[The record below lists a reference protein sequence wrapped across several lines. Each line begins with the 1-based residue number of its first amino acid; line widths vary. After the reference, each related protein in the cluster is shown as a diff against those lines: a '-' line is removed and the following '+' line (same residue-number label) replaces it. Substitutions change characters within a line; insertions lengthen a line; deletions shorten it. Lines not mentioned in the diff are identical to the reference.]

1 MIRFI
6 AAFATLGFLSACA
19 PTQGVG
25 YPNYP
30 AYQPFPGQGQYVRPE
45 YLNPAPTPLIPPL
58 DACRSQL
65 YAGLVGRHEGAIYI
79 PGLPGRKRV
88 LKPAALEDF
97 DLGRDRIAGIDP
109 EPPFIQVRDYLPDQ
123 VLYAPSIRTVSDR
136 IQLGPVDE
144 SRLTIELDREGY
156 VQEVTCR

>member
-6 AAFATLGFLSACA
+6 AAFSVFGLLAACV

-30 AYQPFPGQGQYVRPE
+30 AYRPTPGQGQYVRPE

-88 LKPAALEDF
+88 LKPAELEDF
-97 DLGRDRIAGIDP
+97 DLGRERIQGLDP

-136 IQLGPVDE
+136 IQLGPIDE

>member
-1 MIRFI
+1 M
-6 AAFATLGFLSACA
+6 S
-19 PTQGVG
+19 QGTG

-30 AYQPFPGQGQYVRPE
+30 AYQPAPGQGQYVRPA
-45 YLNPAPTPLIPPL
+45 YLNPQPTPRVPPV

-88 LKPAALEDF
+88 LKPAFLEDF
-97 DLGRDRIAGIDP
+97 NNNPIQGLDP
-109 EPPFIQVRDYLPDQ
+109 EPPFLEVRDYLPDQ
-123 VLYAPSIRTVSDR
+123 VLYAPSIRTVADR

-156 VQEVTCR
+156 VQQVLCR

>member
-1 MIRFI
+1 M
-6 AAFATLGFLSACA
+6 S
-19 PTQGVG
+19 QGAG

-30 AYQPFPGQGQYVRPE
+30 AYQPVPGQGQYARPD
-45 YLNPAPTPLIPPL
+45 YLNAQPTPMLPPV

-88 LKPAALEDF
+88 LKPAFLEDF
-97 DLGRDRIAGIDP
+97 DDNFIQGIDP
-109 EPPFIQVRDYLPDQ
+109 EPPFIEVRDYLPGQ
-123 VLYAPSIRTVSDR
+123 VLYAPSISTVSDR

-144 SRLTIELDREGY
+144 SRLTIELDEEGY
-156 VQEVTCR
+156 VQEVLCR

>member
-1 MIRFI
+1 M
-6 AAFATLGFLSACA
+6 S
-19 PTQGVG
+19 QGAG

-30 AYQPFPGQGQYVRPE
+30 AYQPTPGQGQYVRPD
-45 YLNPAPTPLIPPL
+45 YLNAQPIPRLPPV

-88 LKPAALEDF
+88 LKPAFLEDF
-97 DLGRDRIAGIDP
+97 NESYIQGIDP
-109 EPPFIQVRDYLPDQ
+109 EPPFLEVRDYLPDQ
-123 VLYAPSIRTVSDR
+123 VLYAPSISTVSDR

-144 SRLTIELDREGY
+144 TRLTIELDREGY
-156 VQEVTCR
+156 VQEVLCR

>member
-1 MIRFI
+1 M
-6 AAFATLGFLSACA
+6 S
-19 PTQGVG
+19 QGAG

-30 AYQPFPGQGQYVRPE
+30 AYQPVPGQGQYVRPA
-45 YLNPAPTPLIPPL
+45 YLNPQPTPRVPPV

-88 LKPAALEDF
+88 LKPAFLEDF
-97 DLGRDRIAGIDP
+97 NTNPIQGLDP
-109 EPPFIQVRDYLPDQ
+109 EPPFIEVRDYLPDQ
-123 VLYAPSIRTVSDR
+123 VLYAPSIRTVADR

-156 VQEVTCR
+156 VQQVLCR